1 MSPAIARALLMIVIL
16 VTILVR
22 TISLSLESYLLHD
35 HTGDATTIRDAVITI
50 PPRALSPEKI
60 GVVYDLGSCT

>member
-1 MSPAIARALLMIVIL
+1 MSPAITRALLMIVIL

-35 HTGDATTIRDAVITI
+35 HTGDATTIRDAEITI
-50 PPRALSPEKI
+50 PPGTLSAKR
-60 GVVYDLGSCT
+60 GVVYDLGACI

>member
-1 MSPAIARALLMIVIL
+1 MMSPAIARALLMIVIL

-35 HTGDATTIRDAVITI
+35 HTGDATTIRDTVITI
-50 PPRALSPEKI
+50 PPGTLSAKR
-60 GVVYDLGSCT
+60 GVVYDLGACI

>member
-35 HTGDATTIRDAVITI
+35 HTGDATTIRDAEITI
-50 PPRALSPEKI
+50 PPRVLSPEKI